1 MNFKVSIST
10 LLLSIAFT
18 ASADMR
24 VISQAYEVSLEDL
37 RMPRNFAGMIEFK
50 ECESCDYVMKR
61 VNANTQYQLNG
72 RSISLDKFRFAIGK
86 VEDRKAPTVT
96 VLHHLESDR
105 VTMIAVNL

>member
-1 MNFKVSIST
+1 MKFKVLIST
-10 LLLSIAFT
+10 LLLSIAFA

-24 VISQAYEVSLEDL
+24 VVSQAYEVSLNDI
-37 RMPRNFAGMIEFK
+37 RMPLNLAGTIEFK
-50 ECESCDYVMKR
+50 ECDSCDYVMQR
-61 VNANTQYQLNG
+61 VNANTRYQLNG
-72 RSISLDKFRFAIGK
+72 RSISLEEFRFAIEK